1 VKCIAQLPCQ
11 FFSGKRVS
19 RSAWICSAHCYR
31 TCHLDKSVPVSTW
44 KQILMITQALDSYRC
59 RGIPQG
65 GFKISRTLPFQI
77 KGFVCTRKRRV
88 CQKSSKLCTYLRSS
102 RMLSNCTLANRNASR
117 FHLYITCCVCPPTSY
132 ASDILCLHFAFQFLM
147 YRNGHGGRPRHFQ

>member
-1 VKCIAQLPCQ
+1 MHSSIAMSILLGQKGLKIGLDLLSPLLQNVPPRQICPRQHVETDFNDNSSIGQLPM
-11 FFSGKRVS
+11 SGNTTR
-19 RSAWICSAHCYR
+19 
-31 TCHLDKSVPVSTW
+31 
-44 KQILMITQALDSYRC
+44 
-59 RGIPQG
+59 